1 MQSKKRHGRYQEVE
15 VEGEDEEVEEYKG
28 RMRST
33 VQPYI

>member
-15 VEGEDEEVEEYKG
+15 VEVEDEEVEEYKG
-28 RMRST
+28 CMRGT